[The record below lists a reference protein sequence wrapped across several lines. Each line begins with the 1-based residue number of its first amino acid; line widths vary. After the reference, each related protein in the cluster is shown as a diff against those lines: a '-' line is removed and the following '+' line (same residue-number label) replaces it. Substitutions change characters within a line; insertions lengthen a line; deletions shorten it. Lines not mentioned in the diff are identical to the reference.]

1 MPPQDDPPHA
11 VPLQGTLDLHAFRP
25 QEVAEVLMAFL
36 EESQARGWREVRI
49 VHGKGRGTLRD
60 LVHAKLRQSPL
71 VVSYRLGNETS
82 GGWGATI
89 VVLKPAPAP
98 RIPGAD

>member
-1 MPPQDDPPHA
+1 MSAEGEKPHPMP
-11 VPLQGTLDLHAFRP
+11 LEGTLDLHTFRP
-25 QEVAEVLMAFL
+25 QDASDVLMAFL
-36 EESQARGWREVRI
+36 EESHAHGWHEVRI
-49 VHGKGRGTLRD
+49 VHGKGIGTLRD

-89 VVLKPAPAP
+89 VVLKSAPTP
-98 RIPGAD
+98 RIPDAG